1 MATLRKRSKTAM
13 KLADYIAMAWLLA
26 LFLCALLSPFVI
38 LGILISHLIEL
49 FK

>member
-1 MATLRKRSKTAM
+1 M
-13 KLADYIAMAWLLA
+13 KVADHIVMAWLLA
-26 LFLCALLSPFVI
+26 VFLCAVLSPFVF

>member
-1 MATLRKRSKTAM
+1 M
-13 KLADYIAMAWLLA
+13 KVADYIAMTWLLA
-26 LFLCALLSPFVI
+26 LFLCVLLSPFVI